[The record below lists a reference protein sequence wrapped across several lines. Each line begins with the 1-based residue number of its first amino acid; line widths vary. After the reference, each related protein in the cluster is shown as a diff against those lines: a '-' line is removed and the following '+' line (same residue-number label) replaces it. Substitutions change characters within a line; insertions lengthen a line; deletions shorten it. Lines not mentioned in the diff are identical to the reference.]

1 VGWEWLAG
9 KGIGEGGDENWR
21 RAKLAVVVVLGRAWR
36 VVGYGHGGYPVEMA
50 ANVAT
55 VTFFISVPA
64 VL

>member
-1 VGWEWLAG
+1 
-9 KGIGEGGDENWR
+9 
-21 RAKLAVVVVLGRAWR
+21 VVVVLGRAWR